1 MAILVCGGAG
11 YIGSHTVKELINTY
25 EVVVLDNLTTGFESL
40 VDKRATFVKGDL
52 GDPEVLDAIFTTHS
66 IDAVFHF
73 AANSLVG
80 ESVENPLKYYHNN
93 VGATLVLL
101 EKMVEHSVNHFIFS
115 STAATYGIPNT
126 EMITEETA
134 TNPINPYGRSKLMIE
149 QILADMARVHDFHYV
164 VLRYFNAAGAH
175 DSGEIG
181 ESHDPESHLIPI
193 VLQHLLGERKQISV
207 FGTDYETSDGTCVR
221 DYIHVTDLARA
232 HILSYEGMTDGK
244 IANKTY
250 NLGNGAGYSVNEI
263 IETCQQISGKQATI
277 EYAPRRA
284 GDPAA
289 LVASSDKI
297 SEELGWTPAFDL
309 TAIIS
314 SAWAWH
320 SK

>member
-11 YIGSHTVKELINTY
+11 YIGSHTVKELVNTY
-25 EVVVLDNLTTGFESL
+25 DVVVLDNLTTGFEKLIDQKAS
-40 VDKRATFVKGDL
+40 FVKGDL
-52 GDPEVLDAIFTTHS
+52 GDPTILDEIFTTHK

-80 ESVENPLKYYHNN
+80 ESVENPLKYYKNN
-93 VGATLVLL
+93 VSATLVLL
-101 EKMVEHSVNHFIFS
+101 EKMIEHGVKRFIFS
-115 STAATYGIPNT
+115 STAATYGIPDTN
-126 EMITEETA
+126 MITEETL

-149 QILADMARVHDFHYV
+149 QVLADLANVQDFQYV

-175 DSGEIG
+175 ESGEIG

-193 VLQHLLGERKQISV
+193 VLQHLLGQRDKISV
-207 FGTDYETSDGTCVR
+207 FGTDYETADGTCVR
-221 DYIHVTDLARA
+221 DYIHVTDLAHA
-232 HILSYEGMTDGK
+232 HILSYEGMASGK
-244 IANKTY
+244 IANQTY
-250 NLGNGAGYSVNEI
+250 NLGNGAGYSVKEI
-263 IETCQQISGKQATI
+263 IETCQQISGKRAII

-289 LVASSDKI
+289 LVASSNKI
-297 SEELGWTPAFDL
+297 SSELGWTPAYDL
-309 TAIIS
+309 DAIVS

>member
-11 YIGSHTVKELINTY
+11 YIGSHTVKELVNTY
-25 EVVVLDNLTTGFESL
+25 DVVVLDNLTTGFEKLIDQKAS
-40 VDKRATFVKGDL
+40 FVKGDL
-52 GDPEVLDAIFTTHS
+52 GDPTILDEIFTTHK

-80 ESVENPLKYYHNN
+80 ESVENPLKYYKNN
-93 VGATLVLL
+93 VSATLVLL
-101 EKMVEHSVNHFIFS
+101 EKMIEHGVKRFIFS
-115 STAATYGIPNT
+115 STAATYGIPDTN
-126 EMITEETA
+126 MITEETL

-149 QILADMARVHDFHYV
+149 QVLADLANVQDFQYV

-175 DSGEIG
+175 ESGEIG

-193 VLQHLLGERKQISV
+193 VLQHLLGQRDKISV
-207 FGTDYETSDGTCVR
+207 FGTDYETADGTCVR
-221 DYIHVTDLARA
+221 DYIHVTDLAHA
-232 HILSYEGMTDGK
+232 HILSYEGMASGK
-244 IANKTY
+244 IANQTY
-250 NLGNGAGYSVNEI
+250 NLGNGAGYSVKEI
-263 IETCQQISGKQATI
+263 IETCQQISGKRAII

-289 LVASSDKI
+289 LVASSNKI
-297 SEELGWTPAFDL
+297 SSELGWTPAYDL
-309 TAIIS
+309 DAIIS

>member
-11 YIGSHTVKELINTY
+11 YIGSHTVKELVNTY
-25 EVVVLDNLTTGFESL
+25 DVVVLDNLTTGFEQLIDS
-40 VDKRATFVKGDL
+40 KATFIKGDL
-52 GDPEVLDAIFTTHS
+52 GDSAILDKIFTTHN

-80 ESVENPLKYYHNN
+80 ESVQNPLKYYRNN
-93 VGATLVLL
+93 VSATLVLL
-101 EKMVEHSVNHFIFS
+101 EKMIEHGVKRFIFS
-115 STAATYGIPNT
+115 STAATYGIPDT
-126 EMITEETA
+126 DMITEETA

-149 QILADMARVHDFHYV
+149 QILADLAHVHDFQYV

-175 DSGEIG
+175 ESGEIG

-193 VLQHLLGERKQISV
+193 VLQHLLGQRDKISV
-207 FGTDYETSDGTCVR
+207 FGTDYETADGTCIR

-232 HILSYEGMTDGK
+232 HILSYEGMASGK

-250 NLGNGAGYSVNEI
+250 NLGNGAGYSVKEI
-263 IETCQQISGKQATI
+263 IETCQKISGKNAAI
-277 EYAPRRA
+277 EYAERRA

-289 LVASSDKI
+289 LVASSHKI
-297 SEELGWTPAFDL
+297 SKELGWQPAFDL
-309 TAIIS
+309 NAIIS
-314 SAWAWH
+314 SAWTWH

>member
-11 YIGSHTVKELINTY
+11 YIGSHTVKELVNTY
-25 EVVVLDNLTTGFESL
+25 DVVVLDNLMTGFEKLIDQKAS
-40 VDKRATFVKGDL
+40 FVKGDL
-52 GDPEVLDAIFTTHS
+52 GDPTILDEIFIAHK

-80 ESVENPLKYYHNN
+80 ESVENPLKYYKNN
-93 VGATLVLL
+93 VNATLVLL
-101 EKMVEHSVNHFIFS
+101 GKMIEHGVKRFIFS

-126 EMITEETA
+126 NMITEETA

-149 QILADMARVHDFHYV
+149 QILADLANVHDFQYV

-175 DSGEIG
+175 ESGEIG

-193 VLQHLLGERKQISV
+193 VLQHLLGQRDKISV
-207 FGTDYETSDGTCVR
+207 FGTDYDTADGTCVR

-232 HILSYEGMTDGK
+232 HILSYEGMASGK
-244 IANKTY
+244 IANQTY
-250 NLGNGAGYSVNEI
+250 NLGNGAGYSVKEI
-263 IETCQQISGKQATI
+263 IETCQHTSGKRATI

-297 SEELGWTPAFDL
+297 SSDLGWNPVYDL
-309 TAIIS
+309 NAIIS